1 MCKLDKMECMMAG
14 VSLDKLK
21 WLHILPVFEA
31 GNWQI
36 IEPIMSVEVV
46 TPEEFQGVVMG
57 QLNRRH
63 GIITGTDGL
72 EGWLTLYAEA
82 S

>member
-1 MCKLDKMECMMAG
+1 
-14 VSLDKLK
+14 
-21 WLHILPVFEA
+21 
-31 GNWQI
+31 
-36 IEPIMSVEVV
+36 MSVEVT
-46 TPEEFQGVVMG
+46 TPEEFQGIVMG

>member
-1 MCKLDKMECMMAG
+1 
-14 VSLDKLK
+14 
-21 WLHILPVFEA
+21 LHILPVFGA

-36 IEPIMSVEVV
+36 IEPIMSVEVI